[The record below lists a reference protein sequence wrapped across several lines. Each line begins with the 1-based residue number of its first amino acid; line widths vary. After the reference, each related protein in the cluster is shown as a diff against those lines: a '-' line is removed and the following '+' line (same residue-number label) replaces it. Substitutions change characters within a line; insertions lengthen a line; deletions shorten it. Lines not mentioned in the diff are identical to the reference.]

1 MKGHKKKTI
10 ILFVT
15 FLIILTLAP
24 TTQAQPYAID
34 WWTVGGGGGNS
45 AGGGFT
51 LSGTVGQPDAGRM
64 SGGSYSLEGGF
75 WGILA
80 PYFLYLPLILK

>member
-1 MKGHKKKTI
+1 LKSHKRKTI

-15 FLIILTLAP
+15 FLTILTLAP
-24 TTQAQPYAID
+24 AIQAQPYAID
-34 WWTVGGGGGNS
+34 WWTVGGGGGTS
-45 AGGGFT
+45 TGGDFA

-64 SGGSYSLEGGF
+64 SGDSYAVEGGF
-75 WGILA
+75 WASLA

>member
-1 MKGHKKKTI
+1 MNGHKRKTI
-10 ILFVT
+10 LLFVT
-15 FLIILTLAP
+15 FLVILTQAP

-45 AGGGFT
+45 AGGDFA
-51 LSGTVGQPDAGRM
+51 LSGTAGQSGTGRM

-75 WGILA
+75 WASLA

>member
-10 ILFVT
+10 IVFVT
-15 FLIILTLAP
+15 LLAILTMAP
-24 TTQAQPYAID
+24 ITHAQPFAID

-45 AGGGFT
+45 AGGGYA
-51 LSGTVGQPDAGRM
+51 LSGTVGQPDAGTM

-75 WGILA
+75 WASLA
-80 PYFLYLPLILK
+80 PYFLYLPLLMK